1 MEMKILII
9 VLIALGVIQI
19 FQIVLKIKGN
29 NIDKRTE
36 KELELIKKREEG
48 FRNVM
53 EYDYDVA
60 LGRRMSG
67 E

>member
-19 FQIVLKIKGN
+19 FQIILKIKGSN
-29 NIDKRTE
+29 VDKRTE

-60 LGRRMSG
+60 LGRRISG